1 MTPVRPD
8 DDTAAAERLFDQLAD
23 GYDRAALRFFPF
35 AADRLARRLAPRP
48 GEKILDVATGTGA
61 VAIAVGQRLTGG
73 GRVLAIDISE
83 RMLDR
88 AYANIRR
95 MALHNVDL
103 HRMDASALEFRDG
116 YFDALTCS
124 CGLCLLPDMAAALRE
139 WRRVLRPG
147 GRLLVATFGPTA
159 FAPLAVWFCEQLREA
174 GGPVLDPTRDFP
186 WHRLAA
192 AERMEELLAAAGFLA
207 TETGTEQFG
216 YHLQSPNDWWDIV
229 WHTGFRAALAGLDGA
244 ALARFRDDHLARI
257 AAQITGDGLWM
268 DVPVRFT
275 AAHVPE

>member
-1 MTPVRPD
+1 MTPAKPAD
-8 DDTAAAERLFDQLAD
+8 DSAATARLFDQLAD

-35 AADRLARRLAPRP
+35 AADRLAERLAPRP
-48 GEKILDVATGTGA
+48 GDKVLDVATGTGA

-73 GRVLAIDISE
+73 GRVLAVDLSE

-103 HRMDASALEFRDG
+103 HRMDAAALEFRDG
-116 YFDALTCS
+116 YFDALTCAF
-124 CGLCLLPDMAAALRE
+124 GLCLLPDRAAALRE

-174 GGPVLDPTRDFP
+174 GGPALDPARDFP
-186 WHRLAA
+186 WQRLAA
-192 AERMEELLAAAGFLA
+192 AGRTEALLAAAGFLA
-207 TETGTEQFG
+207 AETGTEQFG

-229 WHTGFRAALAGLDGA
+229 WHTGFRAALAGLDGV
-244 ALARFRDDHLARI
+244 ALASFRAGHLARI
-257 AAQITGDGLWM
+257 AAQVPGDGLWM
-268 DVPVRFT
+268 DVPVSFT
-275 AAHVPE
+275 VAHAPE